1 MADFKV
7 DSVPTLIVNGS
18 WLTSPTL
25 AGSQE
30 RALAV
35 VDQLVERARGGK

>member
-1 MADFKV
+1 
-7 DSVPTLIVNGS
+7 VPTLIVAGR
-18 WLTSPTL
+18 WMTSPTQ

-35 VDQLVERARGGK
+35 VDQLVQRVRGGK